1 MWRSAS
7 SGLALVVLA
16 AACDGGGAP
25 PRVAVCGRGDRDL
38 LAAQVSEVELRFLD
52 DAGTPVGEVVRIDSA
67 GGHVAVDIPSGA
79 ASVDVSGLDADGA
92 PVAAGSGAVSAEDG
106 GCACLALTR
115 QAFTACGG
123 VTCELVA
130 DSCRFAD
137 ESGAPIGAQTHRFG
151 ERASDDIGD
160 VTIDTFLQ
168 EDEADS
174 GHDDTELE
182 AGPSPTRVALVR
194 FDLASLPASA
204 VVESARLTVRVCAAA
219 DCASSHTFEVRE
231 VLEEWSEAAT
241 WNDRLPG
248 TAWAAAGCG
257 AGACSSAAIGG
268 LVEPDVAGADEPIDL
283 DPDTVAGW
291 LADPAGGNGLAIV
304 PTSDTG
310 TAVHL
315 EASEADAA
323 DAPPSLEITYRLE

>member
-7 SGLALVVLA
+7 SAIALVALV
-16 AACDGGGAP
+16 AACDGGGDA

-38 LAAQVSEVELRFLD
+38 LAAQVSEIELGFLD
-52 DAGTPVGEVVRIDSA
+52 DAGFPIGEVLRIDSA
-67 GGHVAVDIPSGA
+67 GGHVAVDIPAGA
-79 ASVDVSGLDADGA
+79 ASVDVSGLDAGGA
-92 PVAAGSGAVSAEDG
+92 PVASGSGAVSAEDG

-115 QAFTACGG
+115 QAVTACGG
-123 VTCELVA
+123 VSCELVA
-130 DSCRFAD
+130 DTCRFAD
-137 ESGAPIGAQTHRFG
+137 DTGAAIGAQTHRWG

-168 EDEADS
+168 EDAPDAA
-174 GHDDTELE
+174 HDATELE

-219 DCASSHTFEVRE
+219 DCASSHTFELRE
-231 VLEEWSEAAT
+231 VLEEWNEAAT

-248 TAWAAAGCG
+248 TGWSAAGCG
-257 AGACSSAAIGG
+257 AGSCSSATIGG
-268 LVEPDVAGADEPIDL
+268 LVAPDVAGGDEVIDL
-283 DPDTVAGW
+283 DAATVAGW
-291 LADPAGGNGLAIV
+291 LADPDGGNGLAIV
-304 PTSDTG
+304 PTSETG

-315 EASEADAA
+315 DASEADAA
-323 DAPPSLEITYRLE
+323 DAPPSLEVTYRLE